1 MTPEMILLIVLLI
14 LYAVSAALLWG
25 FLSRSRRREQALEDR
40 LRSLLDE
47 RGAEQADTL
56 SALRRELAADTAAQ
70 VKNLGDLLALNQQTA
85 AAAQASSLQSAER
98 QTAASLS
105 ALSETVQRTMA
116 VQGERIGALE
126 ESVRKSLSEMRGQ
139 LNESMRLMQQSND
152 KRLSEIRQSV
162 DERLQSTLE
171 KKMNESFRQVSSQ
184 LEQVYRGLG
193 EMQTLAGSVG
203 DLKKVLSNVKT
214 RGILG
219 EIQLGA
225 ILGEILAP
233 EQYLTDVA
241 TVPGS
246 GNRVEFAI
254 RMPGEDGRQ
263 VLLPI
268 DSKFP
273 GDCYAQLQDA
283 YDSGD
288 PERVKAAGAVLES
301 RIKSFAKDIHDK
313 YIAPPDTTAFG
324 VMFLPSEGLYAE
336 VVNRG
341 LVETLQREYQVNV
354 AGPSTMA
361 ALLNALQMGFKTIA
375 IQKRSQEV
383 WQLLGAVRTEFDR
396 FTEVLA
402 STQKRLQLAG
412 DDLDKLIGVRTRA
425 INRRL
430 REVERMDPDT
440 ARELLDE

>member
-1 MTPEMILLIVLLI
+1 MTPEMILLLI
-14 LYAVSAALLWG
+14 LLVLVLALLMIL
-25 FLSRSRRREQALEDR
+25 FSLFSRSRRREHALEDKIAG
-40 LRSLLDE
+40 LLE
-47 RGAEQADTL
+47 EQSARQADNL
-56 SALRRELAADTAAQ
+56 SVLRHELAAETAVQ
-70 VKNLGDLLALNQQTA
+70 VKNLGDLLAMNQQTA
-85 AAAQASSLQSAER
+85 SAAQSAGLQAIER
-98 QTAASLS
+98 QTASSIA
-105 ALSETVQRTMA
+105 ALSDA
-116 VQGERIGALE
+116 VQGMLAGQGQRISALE
-126 ESVRKSLSEMRGQ
+126 ESLRGNLSEMRGQ
-139 LNESMRLMQQSND
+139 LDKNIRQMQDSNE
-152 KRLSEIRQSV
+152 KKLSEIRQTV
-162 DERLQSTLE
+162 DERLQITLE
-171 KKMNESFRQVSSQ
+171 KKMNDSFKQVSSQ
-184 LEQVYRGLG
+184 LEQVYKGLG
-193 EMQTLAGSVG
+193 EMQVLAGSVG
-203 DLKKVLSNVKT
+203 DLKKVLSNVKA

-246 GNRVEFAI
+246 KNRVEFAI

-263 VLLPI
+263 VLLPV

-273 GDCYAQLQDA
+273 ADCYVQLQDA

-288 PERVKAAGAVLES
+288 PEKVKTAGAVLES

-324 VMFLPSEGLYAE
+324 IMFLPFEGLYAE

-341 LVETLQREYQVNV
+341 LVEALQREYQVNV

-396 FTEVLA
+396 FAEVLSSA
-402 STQKRLQLAG
+402 QKRLQLAG
-412 DDLDKLIGVRTRA
+412 DDLDKLVGVRTRA

-430 REVERMDPDT
+430 REVERLEPDA